1 MSTYIH
7 VPMYVDCS
15 LTVDL
20 LYGEALSD
28 WVAWAEALWNSHP
41 EILGYYMQYAVSRR
55 VAMAGRAAVPLRPP
69 PIRDYDWSR
78 ALSNHYSYSS
88 SEYE

>member
-1 MSTYIH
+1 
-7 VPMYVDCS
+7 MYVDCS